1 MIDQGIDGRVLLTNE
16 SSWSN
21 KFWLICRLLAATQ
34 IETAVIEEFYN
45 YSDHDWEEFWKVSR
59 IHSVTELLY
68 SRIKALNI
76 VRQFPDNVLERFKEF
91 LYPRASANSWLLQ
104 TGKEV
109 TQRLLESGIET
120 LALKGLFLQQAVYA
134 DDEIRPMNDVD
145 LLVRREQ
152 IPAAIEILNEIGFR
166 VLSHFDPAFENEDIK
181 HVPPMQNE
189 YGQTLELH
197 WNLLEENEPFSIDM
211 DCVWDQK
218 CCFDDQLWGLSVEY
232 LIVHLAIHG
241 SYQHYLRLGLRSLLD
256 LNRVIEKFAD
266 EIEWEQVLSTA
277 KIWNA
282 EKSLWISLKL
292 TQKYLSLDLP
302 EDVVLSLEP
311 ENGGEMFDRACLMT
325 ETLKPLQTVLSPD
338 LMQLSKDKN
347 VGSRL
352 SRIIKRIFIPKRQLA
367 RLYNIDPQ
375 SLRIYPAYF
384 RRIRD
389 LSKQYQK
396 TIKKI
401 EAQSETISDDVSLYE
416 EQIAIHNWLVLND

>member
-1 MIDQGIDGRVLLTNE
+1 MIDQGIDGEVLLTNE
-16 SSWSN
+16 SDQKK

-34 IETAVIEEFYN
+34 IETEVIEEFYN
-45 YSDHDWEEFWKVSR
+45 FSDHDWEEFWMVSR

-68 SRIKALNI
+68 SRIMALNI
-76 VRQFPDNVLERFKEF
+76 EQYFPDNVLERFREF

-120 LALKGLFLQQAVYA
+120 LALKGFFLQQAVYA

-189 YGQTLELH
+189 FGQTLELH

-211 DCVWDQK
+211 EQVWEHK
-218 CCFDDQLWGLSVEY
+218 TCYSNRLWGLSLEH

-241 SYQHYLRLGLRSLLD
+241 TYQHYLRLGLRSLLD
-256 LNRVIEKFAD
+256 LNRVIKKFAD
-266 EIEWEQVLSTA
+266 EIKWEQVVTTT
-277 KIWNA
+277 KDWNA
-282 EKSLWISLKL
+282 EKSLWVSLKL

-302 EDVVLSLEP
+302 EDVLLSLEP

-325 ETLKPLQTVLSPD
+325 ETLKPLQTILSPD
-338 LMQLSKDKN
+338 LMELSKDKN

-352 SRIIKRIFIPKRQLA
+352 SRILNRIFIPKRQLA
-367 RLYNIDPQ
+367 RLYNIDPR
-375 SLRIYPAYF
+375 SLKIYPAYF

-396 TIKKI
+396 TLNKIKT
-401 EAQSETISDDVSLYE
+401 QSDSIQDDVNQYE
-416 EQIAIHNWLVLND
+416 EQIAIHNWLGLND

>member
-1 MIDQGIDGRVLLTNE
+1 MIDQCNDINNSIRDELRRQE
-16 SSWSN
+16 
-21 KFWLICRLLAATQ
+21 KFFLICRLLRTTQ
-34 IETAVIEEFYN
+34 TETAVTEEFYN

-68 SRIKALNI
+68 SRIMALNI

-218 CCFDDQLWGLSVEY
+218 CCFDDQLWGLSVEH

-277 KIWNA
+277 KTWNA

-338 LMQLSKDKN
+338 LMELSKDKN

-396 TIKKI
+396 TLNKIKT
-401 EAQSETISDDVSLYE
+401 QSDSIQNDVNQYE
-416 EQIAIHNWLVLND
+416 EQIAIHNWLGLND

>member
-34 IETAVIEEFYN
+34 IETAVIEEFSN
-45 YSDHDWEEFWKVSR
+45 FSDHDWEEFWKVSR

-76 VRQFPDNVLERFKEF
+76 VQHFPDNVLERFREF
-91 LYPRASANSWLLQ
+91 LYLRASANSWLLK
-104 TGKEV
+104 TGDDA
-109 TQRLLESGIET
+109 TQKLIENGIET
-120 LALKGLFLQQAVYA
+120 LALKGFFLQQAVYA

-145 LLVRREQ
+145 LLVRKEQ

-166 VLSHFDPAFENEDIK
+166 VLGHFDPAFENEDIK

-189 YGQTLELH
+189 YGQILELH

-211 DCVWDQK
+211 DCVWGQK
-218 CCFDDQLWGLSVEY
+218 CCFDDQLWGLSVEH

-241 SYQHYLRLGLRSLLD
+241 AYQHYLRLGLRSLLD
-256 LNRVIEKFAD
+256 LNRAFEKFAD

-277 KIWNA
+277 KAWNA

-302 EDVVLSLEP
+302 EDVLLSLEP
-311 ENGGEMFDRACLMT
+311 ENGGEMFDRASLIT
-325 ETLKPLQTVLSPD
+325 ESLKPLQTILSPD
-338 LMQLSKDKN
+338 LMELSKDKN

-352 SRIIKRIFIPKRQLA
+352 SRILNRIFIPKRQLA
-367 RLYNIDPQ
+367 RLYNIDPR
-375 SLRIYPAYF
+375 SLKIYPAYF

-396 TIKKI
+396 TLNKIKT
-401 EAQSETISDDVSLYE
+401 QSDSIQNDVNQYE
-416 EQIAIHNWLVLND
+416 EQIAIHNWLGLND

>member
-1 MIDQGIDGRVLLTNE
+1 MIDQYNDINNSIVDEIWRQE
-16 SSWSN
+16 
-21 KFWLICRLLAATQ
+21 KFFLICRLLRTTQ
-34 IETAVIEEFYN
+34 TETTVTEEFSN
-45 YSDHDWEEFWKVSR
+45 FSDHDWEEFWKVSR

-68 SRIKALNI
+68 SRIRALNI
-76 VRQFPDNVLERFKEF
+76 EQYFPDKVLDRFREF
-91 LYPRASANSWLLQ
+91 LYPRASANSWLLK

-120 LALKGLFLQQAVYA
+120 LALKGFFLQQVVYA
-134 DDEIRPMNDVD
+134 DGEIRPMNDID

-152 IPAAIEILNEIGFR
+152 IPDAIEILDESGFR
-166 VLSHFDPAFENEDIK
+166 VLSHFDPTFENEDIK

-218 CCFDDQLWGLSVEY
+218 CCFDDQLWGLSVEH

-266 EIEWEQVLSTA
+266 EIEWEQVLLTA
-277 KIWNA
+277 KAWNA
-282 EKSLWISLKL
+282 EKSLWVSLKL
-292 TQKYLSLDLP
+292 TQKYLLLDLP
-302 EDVVLSLEP
+302 EDVLLSLEP
-311 ENGGEMFDRACLMT
+311 ENGGEMFDRACLIT
-325 ETLKPLQTVLSPD
+325 ESLKPLQTILSPD
-338 LMQLSKDKN
+338 LMELSKDKN

-352 SRIIKRIFIPKRQLA
+352 SRILNRIFIPKRQLA
-367 RLYNIDPQ
+367 RLYNIDPRG
-375 SLRIYPAYF
+375 LKIYPAYF

-396 TIKKI
+396 TLNKIKT
-401 EAQSETISDDVSLYE
+401 QSDSIQNDVNQYE
-416 EQIAIHNWLVLND
+416 EQIAIHNWLGLND

>member
-1 MIDQGIDGRVLLTNE
+1 MIYQCSDINNSIRDELRRQE
-16 SSWSN
+16 
-21 KFWLICRLLAATQ
+21 KFFLICRLLRTTQ
-34 IETAVIEEFYN
+34 TETAVTKEFYN

-68 SRIKALNI
+68 SRIMALNI
-76 VRQFPDNVLERFKEF
+76 VRQFPDNVLERFREF

-120 LALKGLFLQQAVYA
+120 LALKGFFLQQAVYA

-189 YGQTLELH
+189 FGQTLELH

-211 DCVWDQK
+211 EQVWEHK
-218 CCFDDQLWGLSVEY
+218 TCYSNRLWGLSLEH

-277 KIWNA
+277 KAWNA
-282 EKSLWISLKL
+282 EKSLWVSLKL
-292 TQKYLSLDLP
+292 TQKYLLLDLP
-302 EDVVLSLEP
+302 EDVLLSLEP
-311 ENGGEMFDRACLMT
+311 ENGGEMFDRACLIT
-325 ETLKPLQTVLSPD
+325 ESLKPLQTILSPD
-338 LMQLSKDKN
+338 LMELSKDKN

-352 SRIIKRIFIPKRQLA
+352 SRILNRIFIPKRQLA
-367 RLYNIDPQ
+367 RLYNIDPR
-375 SLRIYPAYF
+375 SLKIYPAYF

-396 TIKKI
+396 TLNKIKT
-401 EAQSETISDDVSLYE
+401 QSDSIQNDVNQYE
-416 EQIAIHNWLVLND
+416 EQIAIHNWLGLND

>member
-1 MIDQGIDGRVLLTNE
+1 MIDQCNNI
-16 SSWSN
+16 SN
-21 KFWLICRLLAATQ
+21 SIVDELWRQEKFFLICRLLRTTQ
-34 IETAVIEEFYN
+34 METAVTEEFYSF
-45 YSDHDWEEFWKVSR
+45 SDHDWEEFWKVSR
-59 IHSVTELLY
+59 IHSVTELMY

-76 VRQFPDNVLERFKEF
+76 VRHFPDNVLDRFRN
-91 LYPRASANSWLLQ
+91 LVYPSASANSWLLK

-109 TQRLLESGIET
+109 TQKLLENGIET
-120 LALKGLFLQQAVYA
+120 LALKGFFLQQVVYA
-134 DDEIRPMNDVD
+134 DDEIRPMNDID

-152 IPAAIEILNEIGFR
+152 IPDAIEILYESGFR
-166 VLSHFDPAFENEDIK
+166 VLSHFDPTFENDDIK

-211 DCVWDQK
+211 DQLWEHKTCYSDR
-218 CCFDDQLWGLSVEY
+218 LWGLSVEH

-256 LNRVIEKFAD
+256 LNRVIEKFGD
-266 EIEWEQVLSTA
+266 EIEWEQVLLSA
-277 KIWNA
+277 KAWNA

-302 EDVVLSLEP
+302 EDILLSLETK
-311 ENGGEMFDRACLMT
+311 NDGEMFDRACLMT

-338 LMQLSKDKN
+338 LMELSKDKN

-352 SRIIKRIFIPKRQLA
+352 SRILKRIFIPRRKLA

-384 RRIRD
+384 RRIKD
-389 LSKQYQK
+389 LSMQYQK
-396 TIKKI
+396 TIREI
-401 EAQSETISDDVSLYE
+401 EVQSESISDDVSLYE
-416 EQIAIHNWLVLND
+416 EQIAIHNWLGLND

>member
-1 MIDQGIDGRVLLTNE
+1 MIDQCNDINNSIRDELRRQE
-16 SSWSN
+16 
-21 KFWLICRLLAATQ
+21 KFFLICRLLRTTQ
-34 IETAVIEEFYN
+34 TETAVTEEFYN

-68 SRIKALNI
+68 SRIMALNI
-76 VRQFPDNVLERFKEF
+76 VRQFPDNVLERFREF

-104 TGKEV
+104 TGNDV
-109 TQRLLESGIET
+109 TQKLFENGIET
-120 LALKGLFLQQAVYA
+120 IALKGFFLQQVVYA
-134 DDEIRPMNDVD
+134 DGEIRPMNDID

-152 IPAAIEILNEIGFR
+152 IPDAIEILDESGFR
-166 VLSHFDPAFENEDIK
+166 VLSHFDPTFENEDIK

-218 CCFDDQLWGLSVEY
+218 CCFDDQLWGLSVEH

-277 KIWNA
+277 KTWNA

-338 LMQLSKDKN
+338 LMELSKDKN

-396 TIKKI
+396 TLNKIKT
-401 EAQSETISDDVSLYE
+401 QSDSIQNDVNQYE
-416 EQIAIHNWLVLND
+416 EQIAIHNWLGLND